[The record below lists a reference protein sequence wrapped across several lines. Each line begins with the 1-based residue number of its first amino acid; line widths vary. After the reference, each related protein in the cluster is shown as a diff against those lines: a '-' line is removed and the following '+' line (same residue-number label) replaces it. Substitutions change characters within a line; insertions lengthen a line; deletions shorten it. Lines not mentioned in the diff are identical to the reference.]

1 MNTKKNWADIQKNIE
16 FHDRRWLLFMAVLFC
31 AGVTQDA
38 LTKLDRTMLYVP
50 TYAELCLT
58 VLSIQAAVG
67 TLVFTILSLLTGKM
81 GQSAYGISE
90 IDFLLNIKPR
100 FFKQKTIIVAE
111 LVLVCLGVGLQIFS
125 CFNTI
130 IACFLIALLLVGIS
144 IFEIYEVFSGTEN
157 VRSEISAYLQWEMES
172 TDSVRKESIQ
182 SVKNFCEQWKK
193 EILDQSENEY
203 KDYLEKFDG
212 VFKYTYL
219 ENDSRLVLL
228 DSCAKIAST
237 ILNGGNSFQR
247 IRGIDFVQTCYRT
260 AEKYGKSAG
269 LCITPE
275 NQFDLITRVQYDFMQ
290 AVNQCDI
297 AALEKTIQW
306 DAFVKSI
313 VANTISV
320 CDEKNISAFTDLR
333 GATDL
338 SFYFGKYYIQNEN
351 RANSEKWGNILQ
363 RPLIETEE
371 FQTAELNRYAMKVV
385 SECYFRFMIAMI
397 WAGAYDLV
405 KKTWYKSFENEYYY
419 NEFYVYVTLKLQ
431 CFIYYLTYYETEE
444 FVDKS
449 ILDKARNFI
458 EALDVEKE
466 FGDFIDTSIRHD
478 ENVCKELAEMMKS
491 IDVYNSE
498 LSTRL
503 YEDLRQYEF
512 STARYKAKELC
523 MMDVTMDFVTYLACY
538 IETISFSHGFLNKV
552 ITEENATAYYLRYH
566 HKDKSVVVND
576 LCRFFAL
583 LGLDHKRYE
592 EKTGD
597 VRTAE
602 STGDASKIEVLALS
616 EAMKK
621 ARTAYEKLVSV
632 IEEKYKLYILH
643 EAECATR
650 LQDSDYDAQIKNAE
664 DKINSNLKGILGK
677 LMNPSIAG
685 QNIDTVTADGFRI
698 LKAETVRVYRIS
710 TFADENIENIITDFI
725 DDIYP
730 NVVTTIAVW
739 MLNQRYID
747 KIDVAKM
754 DEEEWHSFIDAHSN
768 KMIIGSSS
776 LLRYKNLHDTEKA
789 EKWLKDSETYT
800 NSNNGVAMVLDP
812 SCLEVYIDHIQV
824 TVRPETLEDVLTP
837 DILSSK
843 NDSEKIPYAPS
854 RDMPVNF
861 TKDELKQYLENK
873 RRIVDINMDIKIA
886 VKQEDA
892 KTLGVVLYDG
902 SEH

>member
-1 MNTKKNWADIQKNIE
+1 MNTKQNWADIQKNIA
-16 FHDRRWLLFMAVLFC
+16 FHDRWWLLFMTVLFC

-38 LTKLDRTMLYVP
+38 LTKLDRTMMYVP

-90 IDFLLNIKPR
+90 IGFLLNIKPR
-100 FFKQKTIIVAE
+100 FFKQRTIIIAE
-111 LVLVCLGVGLQIFS
+111 LVLVCFGVGLQIFS

-144 IFEIYEVFSGTEN
+144 IFEVYEVFSGTEN
-157 VRSEISAYLQWEMES
+157 VQSEISAYLHWEMES
-172 TDSVRKESIQ
+172 TAIVPQEGIR

-193 EILDQSENEY
+193 EILNQSENEY
-203 KDYLEKFDG
+203 IDYLEKFDG
-212 VFKYTYL
+212 VFKYAYL
-219 ENDSRLVLL
+219 EDDSRTALV
-228 DSCAKIAST
+228 DSCSKIAST
-237 ILNGGNSFQR
+237 ILNGRDDLQR
-247 IRGIDFVQTCYRT
+247 IRGIDFVQTCYLT
-260 AEKYGKSAG
+260 AEKYGKSAE
-269 LCITPE
+269 LCIKPE
-275 NQFDLITRVQYDFMQ
+275 NQFDLISRVQYDFMQ
-290 AVNQCDI
+290 AVNQCNI

-313 VANTISV
+313 VVNTISI
-320 CDEKNISAFTDLR
+320 CDERQISDFNDLKVV
-333 GATDL
+333 TDL
-338 SFYFGKYYIQNEN
+338 SFYFGKYYIQNES
-351 RANSEKWGNILQ
+351 RANSEKWGDILQ
-363 RPLIETEE
+363 RPLIETEQ
-371 FQTAELNRYAMKVV
+371 FQTAELNQCAMKVV

-405 KKTWYKSFENEYYY
+405 KKTWYKSFENEYFY

-431 CFIYYLTYYETEE
+431 CFIYYLSYYETEE

-466 FGDFIDTSIRHD
+466 FGDFINTSIRHD
-478 ENVCKELAEMMKS
+478 ENVCKELAEMTKC
-491 IDVYNSE
+491 IDIYNSE

-503 YEDLRQYEF
+503 YEDLRHYEF
-512 STARYKAKELC
+512 STALYKAKELC

-538 IETISFSHGFLNKV
+538 VETISFSHGFLNKI

-602 STGDASKIEVLALS
+602 STVDASEIEVSTPS

-621 ARTAYEKLVSV
+621 ARIAYERLISV
-632 IEEKYKLYILH
+632 IEEKYKLYTLH
-643 EAECATR
+643 EAESATK
-650 LQDSDYDAQIKNAE
+650 LQDSDYDVQIKNAE

-677 LMNPSIAG
+677 LMNPSIAS
-685 QNIDTVTADGFRI
+685 QDIDTVTADGFRI
-698 LKAETVRVYRIS
+698 LNAETVRVYRIS

-739 MLNQRYID
+739 MLNQHCID
-747 KIDVAKM
+747 KIDVTKM
-754 DEEEWHSFIDAHSN
+754 QEEKWNSFIDAHRN

-776 LLRYKNLHDTEKA
+776 LLKYKDLNNMEKA
-789 EKWLKDSETYT
+789 ETWLKESETYT
-800 NSNNGVAMVLDP
+800 NSSYGVTMVLDP
-812 SCLEVYIDHIQV
+812 GCLEIYIDHIQV
-824 TVRPETLEDVLTP
+824 AVRPETLEDVLTP

-843 NDSEKIPYAPS
+843 NDLEKIPYAPS
-854 RDMPVNF
+854 RDMPVSF

-886 VKQEDA
+886 VKQEDSIS
-892 KTLGVVLYDG
+892 LGVVLYD
-902 SEH
+902 SD

>member
-1 MNTKKNWADIQKNIE
+1 MNTKQNWADIQKNIKAY
-16 FHDRRWLLFMAVLFC
+16 DRRMLLFMGSIFGIGLIQDVLYKKSW
-31 AGVTQDA
+31 V
-38 LTKLDRTMLYVP
+38 MVSVP
-50 TYAELCLT
+50 NYADLCLT
-58 VLSIQAAVG
+58 VLSIQATVG
-67 TLVFTILSLLTGKM
+67 TLVFTILSLLTGKI
-81 GQSAYGISE
+81 GQSVYGIAE

-100 FFKQKTIIVAE
+100 FFKQRTIIVAE
-111 LVLVCLGVGLQIFS
+111 LALVCLGVGLQIFS

-157 VRSEISAYLQWEMES
+157 VRSEIGAYLRWKLES
-172 TDSVRKESIQ
+172 TSTTSKEGIQ
-182 SVKNFCEQWKK
+182 IVKNFCEQWKK
-193 EILDQSENEY
+193 EILNQSENEY
-203 KDYLEKFDG
+203 IDYLEKFDS
-212 VFKYTYL
+212 VFKYAYL
-219 ENDSRLVLL
+219 EDDSRIALL

-237 ILNGGNSFQR
+237 ILNGGNDFQR
-247 IRGIDFVQTCYRT
+247 IRGIVFVQTCYLM
-260 AEKYGKSAG
+260 AEKNGKSAE

-275 NQFDLITRVQYDFMQ
+275 NQFDLISRVQYDFMQ

-313 VANTISV
+313 VVNTISI
-320 CDEKNISAFTDLR
+320 CDDRHISEFNDLK
-333 GATDL
+333 AVTDL
-338 SFYFGKYYIQNEN
+338 SFHFGKYYIQNES
-351 RANSEKWGNILQ
+351 RANSKKWGEVMRQ
-363 RPLIETEE
+363 PYIETEQFE
-371 FQTAELNRYAMKVV
+371 THKLNRCAMKVI
-385 SECYFRFMIAMI
+385 SECCFRFMLAMV

-405 KKTWYKSFENEYYY
+405 KETWYKSFGNEYFY
-419 NEFYVYVTLKLQ
+419 NDFYVYVTLKLH
-431 CFIYYLTYYETEE
+431 CFIYYLAFYESEE
-444 FVDKS
+444 FVEKS
-449 ILDKARNFI
+449 VLNKARNFI
-458 EALDVEKE
+458 EDLDVEKE

-478 ENVCKELAEMMKS
+478 ENVCKELAEMTKS
-491 IDVYNSE
+491 IDVYNSQ
-498 LSTRL
+498 LSSRL
-503 YEDLRQYEF
+503 YEDLRKYEF
-512 STARYKAKELC
+512 STALYKAKELC

-538 IETISFSHGFLNKV
+538 IETISFSHGFLNKI

-566 HKDKSVVVND
+566 HKNKSVVLNN
-576 LCRFFAL
+576 LCRFFGL

-592 EKTGD
+592 EKTVD
-597 VRTAE
+597 VCTAE
-602 STGDASKIEVLALS
+602 SAGEASEIEVSAPS

-621 ARTAYEKLVSV
+621 ARTAYEKLISA
-632 IEEKYKLYILH
+632 IEEKYKLYTLH
-643 EAECATR
+643 EAESATK
-650 LQDSDYDAQIKNAE
+650 LQDSDYDVQIKNAE

-685 QNIDTVTADGFRI
+685 QDIDTVTADGFRI

-710 TFADENIENIITDFI
+710 TFADENIENIIMDFI

-730 NVVTTIAVW
+730 CVVTTIAVW
-739 MLNQRYID
+739 MLGQRYID
-747 KIDVAKM
+747 KIDMAKM
-754 DEEEWHSFIDAHSN
+754 NEEEWHSFIDAHRN

-800 NSNNGVAMVLDP
+800 NSNNGAAMVLNP
-812 SCLEVYIDHIQV
+812 GCLEVYIDHIQV

-873 RRIVDINMDIKIA
+873 KRIVDINMDIKIA
-886 VKQEDA
+886 VKQGDA
-892 KTLGVVLYDG
+892 KSLGVVLYD
-902 SEH
+902 SD